1 MQYLILC
8 LCISFEVRSTVFIF
22 VLFLFVPFDI
32 NSQFLMIRV
41 FMMLQVVFPTFDPP
55 EVPAS
60 MGGVG
65 HWVSVFLDLKNSR
78 FQLLDSYYGPK
89 DECAVRLFWR
99 MTDNIKRLRKD
110 ASNDRETPFSPLTI
124 EKVHLDWIDVPQQ
137 QNKYEFH
144 FFSLSHLFNCS
155 CT

>member
-1 MQYLILC
+1 
-8 LCISFEVRSTVFIF
+8 
-22 VLFLFVPFDI
+22 
-32 NSQFLMIRV
+32 MIRV

-55 EVPAS
+55 ELPAS

-65 HWVSVFLDLKNSR
+65 YWVSVFLDLKNSR

-89 DECAVRLFWR
+89 DECAVCLLRR
-99 MTDNIKRLRKD
+99 MTDNIKRLWKD
-110 ASNDRETPFSPLTI
+110 ASNDKETPFSPVSI
-124 EKVHLDWIDVPQQ
+124 DNFPLDWIDVPQQ
-137 QNKYEFH
+137 QNKYEFD